1 MKINPIISRGLTIAA
16 LTFSSQLVTAAEK
29 PNIVL
34 ILMDNFGY
42 GELGCY
48 GGGIL
53 RGAPTPKI
61 DALSVEG
68 MKLLNFNVEAQC
80 TPSRAALMTGRYAI
94 RTGNASVPLDVQNYG
109 LTQWEHTMPE
119 MLSEAGYVTG
129 MFGKWHLGDT
139 QGRLPT
145 DQGFDEWYGIP
156 NSTDEGFWNA
166 VDNDRFRRD
175 AHPLTK
181 NVYSIMEGRKGSP
194 AKAVRPYDMK
204 ERKLIDRELTTRSI
218 DFMNRQTKQ
227 KKPFFLFVP
236 YTQTHLP
243 VDPHP
248 DFKGKTGNGPYA
260 DVLAQLDSYVGE
272 LLESVDN
279 LGIRE
284 NTIFIFTS
292 DNGPEMIVPY
302 HGSSGPW
309 SGTYFT
315 GREGSLRVP
324 FIIRWPGK
332 IPDGKVSNEIVHE
345 MDLFTTLAKM
355 VGGKVPTD
363 RKIDGA
369 DQSDF
374 FMGKKQESNREGIV
388 VYVGN
393 TIYGVKWRNW
403 KMMFKDVARGGGEP
417 TKDYGIPL
425 FFDLHTD
432 MKEEHP
438 VDDHRWIEN
447 AWVRWPAGQVL
458 LDHAKSLQEEP
469 AIRPGTPDP
478 YVPVK

>member
-1 MKINPIISRGLTIAA
+1 MRAKLSWIITLIGVLGMVSASNA
-16 LTFSSQLVTAAEK
+16 LAQAK

-42 GELGCY
+42 GELGVY
-48 GGGIL
+48 GGGVL

-61 DALSVEG
+61 DQLASEG
-68 MKLLNFNVEAQC
+68 FRLLNYNVEAQC

-94 RTGNASVPLDVQNYG
+94 RSGNSSVPLDVQHYG
-109 LTQWEHTMPE
+109 LTQWENTMAE
-119 MLSEAGYVTG
+119 MLADAGYTTG

-139 QGRLPT
+139 QGRFPT

-156 NSTDEGFWNA
+156 NSTDEGFWNEA
-166 VDNDRFRRD
+166 DNDRFRRD
-175 AHPLTK
+175 AHPLTQK
-181 NVYSIMEGRKGSP
+181 VYSIMEGRKGSP
-194 AKAVRPYDMK
+194 AKVVRPYDMK

-218 DFMNRQTKQ
+218 DFMKRQTEQ

-248 DFKGKTGNGPYA
+248 DFKGKTGNGPFA
-260 DVLAQLDSYVGE
+260 DVLAQTDSYVGE
-272 LLESVDN
+272 IIESVDK
-279 LGIRE
+279 LGIKE

-292 DNGPEMIVPY
+292 DNGPEMLVPY
-302 HGSSGPW
+302 HGASGPW

-332 IPDGKVSNEIVHE
+332 IPAGKVSNEIVHE
-345 MDLFTTLAKM
+345 MDLYTTLAKWA
-355 VGGKVPTD
+355 GGKVPTD

-374 FMGKKQESNREGIV
+374 IMAKQEKSNSE
-388 VYVGN
+388 
-393 TIYGVKWRNW
+393 
-403 KMMFKDVARGGGEP
+403 
-417 TKDYGIPL
+417 
-425 FFDLHTD
+425 
-432 MKEEHP
+432 
-438 VDDHRWIEN
+438 
-447 AWVRWPAGQVL
+447 
-458 LDHAKSLQEEP
+458 
-469 AIRPGTPDP
+469 
-478 YVPVK
+478 